1 MEILR
6 SEMNKLQL
14 LQEEAQA
21 RCSAAESKLRWSD
34 FTTTVA
40 RKAMVIGLIL
50 SALNQLC
57 GVFAMINYTA
67 TIFQEAGSDLA
78 PNSSAI
84 VVGAIQL
91 FGAYLSTILVDR
103 AGRKVS
109 PICPFGS
116 RILTQMQIYPLQ
128 ILLSLSLAAAGLGLA
143 CLGTYLYLKSIGY
156 DAESYGWVP
165 ISCFSFIVFFANW
178 GILTL
183 PFLVMSEILPEK
195 VRTHRLRVVTKYF
208 IRNTHSFI
216 EQIKNAGTSI
226 SMSVLWV
233 LAFIM
238 VKYFPMISVVL
249 GMHGSMFIFSGFSIV
264 GVVFVMTMMPETKGK
279 STDEIMHLLSR

>member
-1 MEILR
+1 METLR

-14 LQEEAQA
+14 LQEDAQTK
-21 RCSAAESKLRWSD
+21 CSAAESKLRWSD

-40 RKAMVIGLIL
+40 RKAMVIGLML

-57 GVFAMINYTA
+57 GCFAMINYTA
-67 TIFQEAGSDLA
+67 TIFQEAGSNLT

-91 FGAYLSTILVDR
+91 FGAYVSTILVDR
-103 AGRKVS
+103 AGRKVCL
-109 PICPFGS
+109 ICPLDF
-116 RILTQMQIYPLQ
+116 RISAQTRNIPLQ

-156 DAESYGWVP
+156 DAETLGWIP

-183 PFLVMSEILPEK
+183 PFLVMSEMLPEK
-195 VRTHRLRVVTKYF
+195 VRTRRLCV
-208 IRNTHSFI
+208 
-216 EQIKNAGTSI
+216 
-226 SMSVLWV
+226 
-233 LAFIM
+233 
-238 VKYFPMISVVL
+238 
-249 GMHGSMFIFSGFSIV
+249 
-264 GVVFVMTMMPETKGK
+264 
-279 STDEIMHLLSR
+279 